1 MGWEVEP
8 SVWFLRKNLMD
19 LCYTNH
25 SHGDPSFWFPFSF
38 PNAIFLLVQSLPLKH
53 CFPPFFFLPFYI
65 LLLCQWGK
73 STQVFLQD
81 DQNRFWQGEKN
92 KGRCICLCI
101 PVLWQCKI
109 FSSLLTNVENRM
121 CSAEQG
127 NPLRTSLMRS
137 VLAADIVSVL
147 SSQAA
152 KRWGERQILLIFGL
166 YCLYFSFPIF
176 PPSHLFKNWREKK
189 IITKSKNS
197 RKIKLRLTG
206 KKGTSPVLI
215 TQ

>member
-1 MGWEVEP
+1 
-8 SVWFLRKNLMD
+8 
-19 LCYTNH
+19 
-25 SHGDPSFWFPFSF
+25 
-38 PNAIFLLVQSLPLKH
+38 
-53 CFPPFFFLPFYI
+53 
-65 LLLCQWGK
+65 
-73 STQVFLQD
+73 
-81 DQNRFWQGEKN
+81 
-92 KGRCICLCI
+92 
-101 PVLWQCKI
+101 
-109 FSSLLTNVENRM
+109 M

-137 VLAADIVSVL
+137 VLADDIVSVL

-152 KRWGERQILLIFGL
+152 KRWGGKANTSNIWSLLSIFF
-166 YCLYFSFPIF
+166 FSYLS
-176 PPSHLFKNWREKK
+176 PPPHLFKNWREKK

>member
-1 MGWEVEP
+1 
-8 SVWFLRKNLMD
+8 
-19 LCYTNH
+19 
-25 SHGDPSFWFPFSF
+25 
-38 PNAIFLLVQSLPLKH
+38 
-53 CFPPFFFLPFYI
+53 
-65 LLLCQWGK
+65 
-73 STQVFLQD
+73 
-81 DQNRFWQGEKN
+81 
-92 KGRCICLCI
+92 
-101 PVLWQCKI
+101 
-109 FSSLLTNVENRM
+109 M

-152 KRWGERQILLIFGL
+152 KRWRERQILLIFGL

-176 PPSHLFKNWREKK
+176 PPPHLFKNWREKK